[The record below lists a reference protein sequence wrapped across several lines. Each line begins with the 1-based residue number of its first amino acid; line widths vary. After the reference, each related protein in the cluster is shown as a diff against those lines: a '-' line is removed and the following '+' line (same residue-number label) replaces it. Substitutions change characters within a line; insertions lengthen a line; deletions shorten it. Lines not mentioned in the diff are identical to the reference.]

1 MISEN
6 KNQGKFHLL
15 AILLIPV
22 NMTAIFLIPI
32 RLWWLTLLI
41 AAASALLTFLVLRKK
56 TSSQ

>member
-22 NMTAIFLIPI
+22 NMVAIFMMPA
-32 RLWWLTLLI
+32 RFWWLSGLILLVSGIFTYLTL
-41 AAASALLTFLVLRKK
+41 KK
-56 TSSQ
+56 

>member
-15 AILLIPV
+15 AI
-22 NMTAIFLIPI
+22 FLIPTDMTALFLI
-32 RLWWLTLLI
+32 PRRLWWLTLLI
-41 AAASALLTFLVLRKK
+41 LGASAFLIFLVLRKK